1 MWNLWCLSCL
11 VLLFA
16 IDVVG
21 QRFQTKWLTLSGD
34 APLVIARGGVSGLFP
49 DSSYEAYT
57 MAMETS
63 LPNVISWCDV
73 QLTKDGVGIC
83 FPDLKLD
90 NASDIDVHYK
100 NNKSEYL
107 VNRVLIQ
114 GWFSV
119 DFNFNDLAPVT
130 LRQGVYIR
138 TEKFDGTKYRILT
151 VQDVANQVKPPGLWL
166 NIQHDNFFTQHNL
179 SMRSYIISLSKN
191 VLINYISSPEVTFL
205 TSIVARFN
213 PRVTKLVFRFLG
225 QDDVEPSINQT
236 YGFLL
241 NNLTFI
247 KTFASGIL
255 VPKSYIWPVDNS
267 HYLQPYTSLVLDA
280 HKEGLE
286 IFASEFA
293 NDVHFPYNFSYDPTF
308 EYLSFI
314 DNGVFSVDGVLS
326 DFPVTASATIDCFAH
341 LNKNDKPREK
351 FLIITSEGASGD
363 YPGCTDMA
371 YTKAVSDGADVLD
384 CPVQMTKDGIPFC
397 LGSINLVDKTTILQ
411 SPFSNIT
418 NTDPVLNIITGIF
431 TFNLN
436 WDEIKSLKPAISSPW
451 SGFGL
456 YRNPKAINDGSFVS
470 LVDFLIY
477 AKSATTLSGVMIRIE
492 KADYLA
498 NQGFGVIA
506 AVVEALRNTGYNNQ
520 TSKKVMIQ
528 SKDSSVLKEFKKR
541 SYELVYMI
549 DDNIRD
555 IESATIS
562 EIKSFASSV
571 ILTKNSVFRSED
583 DFLVGKTDV
592 VQKLQSS
599 NLSVYVQ
606 RFNNEFVSQ
615 AWDFFSDSSVEINN
629 YIVGAGIDGVITDFP
644 RTAATYR
651 RNRCLGYKHR
661 SLYFSPVETG
671 GLLQFMSRQSLPP
684 AEPPSPIL
692 TESDVVEPPLPP
704 VAKITPASNA
714 DASPIAQS
722 SVVAGVLTC
731 CLTILLADLS

>member
-119 DFNFNDLAPVT
+119 DFNLNDLAPVT
-130 LRQGVYIR
+130 Y
-138 TEKFDGTKYRILT
+138 
-151 VQDVANQVKPPGLWL
+151 
-166 NIQHDNFFTQHNL
+166 
-179 SMRSYIISLSKN
+179 
-191 VLINYISSPEVTFL
+191 
-205 TSIVARFN
+205 
-213 PRVTKLVFRFLG
+213 
-225 QDDVEPSINQT
+225 
-236 YGFLL
+236 
-241 NNLTFI
+241 
-247 KTFASGIL
+247 
-255 VPKSYIWPVDNS
+255 
-267 HYLQPYTSLVLDA
+267 
-280 HKEGLE
+280 
-286 IFASEFA
+286 
-293 NDVHFPYNFSYDPTF
+293 
-308 EYLSFI
+308 
-314 DNGVFSVDGVLS
+314 
-326 DFPVTASATIDCFAH
+326 CFAH
-341 LNKNDKPREK
+341 WNKNDKPREK

-363 YPGCTDMA
+363 YQGCTDMA

-436 WDEIKSLKPAISSPW
+436 WDEIKSLKTAISSLW

-456 YRNPKAINDGSFVS
+456 YRNPKAINVVGG
-470 LVDFLIY
+470 FLDIC
-477 AKSATTLSGVMIRIE
+477 KKCHNSIWCHDQNR
-492 KADYLA
+492 DYLA

-592 VQKLQSS
+592 VKKLQSS
-599 NLSVYVQ
+599 NLLVYVQ

-651 RNRCLGYKHR
+651 RNRCLGYKHP

>member
-130 LRQGVYIR
+130 Y
-138 TEKFDGTKYRILT
+138 
-151 VQDVANQVKPPGLWL
+151 
-166 NIQHDNFFTQHNL
+166 
-179 SMRSYIISLSKN
+179 
-191 VLINYISSPEVTFL
+191 
-205 TSIVARFN
+205 
-213 PRVTKLVFRFLG
+213 
-225 QDDVEPSINQT
+225 
-236 YGFLL
+236 
-241 NNLTFI
+241 
-247 KTFASGIL
+247 
-255 VPKSYIWPVDNS
+255 
-267 HYLQPYTSLVLDA
+267 
-280 HKEGLE
+280 
-286 IFASEFA
+286 
-293 NDVHFPYNFSYDPTF
+293 
-308 EYLSFI
+308 
-314 DNGVFSVDGVLS
+314 
-326 DFPVTASATIDCFAH
+326 CFAH

-363 YPGCTDMA
+363 YPGCSDMA

-436 WDEIKSLKPAISSPW
+436 WDEIKSLKP
-451 SGFGL
+451 
-456 YRNPKAINDGSFVS
+456 INDGNFVS

-520 TSKKVMIQ
+520 TSKTVMIQ

-562 EIKSFASSV
+562 DIKSFASSV

-599 NLSVYVQ
+599 NVSVYVQ

-629 YIVGAGIDGVITDFP
+629 YIVGVGIDGVITDFP

-684 AEPPSPIL
+684 EEPPSPIL

-704 VAKITPASNA
+704 VAKITPESNA